1 LDRLDGKGYEG
12 IFEKISS
19 EKSLASL
26 IKEGWLSRI
35 LARTLPV
42 KIDLREVRRTAGD
55 FNVGD
60 LSEAIRKELEK
71 AAK

>member
-60 LSEAIRKELEK
+60 LSEAIRKEL
-71 AAK
+71 